1 MKIISE
7 LKRIRIRL
15 QKRYTE
21 FNTTFPGFLCTV
33 ADKSS
38 FLYMYE
44 EIMGNEIY
52 RFPCVSE
59 KPFII
64 DCGSNIGLSVIYFK
78 KLFPQAEIIAFE
90 PDPTIFQ
97 ILKKNILSAGAS
109 NNVTTIEA
117 CLGETEG
124 DITFYSD
131 GADGG
136 SVTTSE
142 VPAKTITVKQKRLDA
157 YINKPVDFLKM
168 DIEGSEYNVLK
179 TIVPKLHFID
189 RLFIEYHSF
198 TNQEQNLDDILNI
211 LKKAGFRYYL
221 EHVGIRSKHIYEK
234 SESYH
239 GMDLQIN
246 IYGYREAT

>member
-1 MKIISE
+1 MNLISKLKKIH
-7 LKRIRIRL
+7 IRL

-21 FNTTFPGFLCTV
+21 FSTNYPGFLCTV

-44 EIMGNEIY
+44 EIMENEIY
-52 RFPCVSE
+52 RFPCTKE
-59 KPFII
+59 KPFIL

-90 PDPTIFQ
+90 PDPNIYQ
-97 ILKKNILSAGAS
+97 ILRRNLVSAK
-109 NNVTTIEA
+109 VTEDVTAIQA
-117 CLGETEG
+117 CLGDSED

-142 VPAKTITVKQKRLDA
+142 VPTKTITVQQKRLGI
-157 YINKPVDFLKM
+157 YINKTVDFLKM
-168 DIEGSEYNVLK
+168 DIEGSEYIVL
-179 TIVPKLHFID
+179 TSIVSKLHFVD

-198 TNQEQNLDDILNI
+198 TNQEQNLDEILSI
-211 LKKAGFRYYL
+211 LKKAGFRYYI
-221 EHVGIRSKHIYEK
+221 EHVGIRSSHVYEK
-234 SESYH
+234 RESYH

-246 IYGYREAT
+246 IYGYRV